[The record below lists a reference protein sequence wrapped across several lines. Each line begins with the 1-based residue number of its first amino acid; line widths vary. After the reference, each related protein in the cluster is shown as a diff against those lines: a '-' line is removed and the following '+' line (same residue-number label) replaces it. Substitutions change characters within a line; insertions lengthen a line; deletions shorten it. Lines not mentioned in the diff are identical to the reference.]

1 MTEAESTAGLR
12 AQAAVWRSGKTIVVG
27 VKNGWTSQIYK
38 RQLLLRA
45 ETTIQK
51 SDALHVGIIKTR
63 VNTLRRLLDS
73 GANVNAIDFE
83 YFIVEQFAEIVE
95 SELYFAVN
103 SESEK
108 SVRSLLKRETHR

>member
-1 MTEAESTAGLR
+1 MTEAERTAGLR
-12 AQAAVWRSGKTIVVG
+12 AQAAIWTSGETIVVSME
-27 VKNGWTSQIYK
+27 NGWTSQIYK

-45 ETTIQK
+45 ETTMQK

-63 VNTLRRLLDS
+63 VNVLRRLLDS

-95 SELYFAVN
+95 SELLFC
-103 SESEK
+103 
-108 SVRSLLKRETHR
+108 RE